1 MPILPRQPID
11 QPFVR
16 ASFVPGIGTLQ
27 DILGRQGDVRAQMA
41 MQGGQGAASTWAGL
55 AQAFNQYQ
63 QTVRAQQAQAAML
76 AEKQREQKEATAI
89 KLLELDDKAQER
101 AEQNRIRLETEGRAK
116 RAEAMSRAGVTQPG
130 VISSDTA
137 DALKDSGRVQL
148 QDGVP
153 VLMRTPEQVRQAGL
167 DLENKTAREQLQHD
181 RENDNLR
188 MQAQLD
194 EQKRHNQVSEAKQ
207 PRALAREVVQGPN
220 GPLLVNKET
229 GRTEPIMG
237 PDGQPLKTAQSAAER
252 MDSRKFQKSAPVLKA
267 IGELSEKINVNNGV
281 YAKLAGGA
289 EKLKAKA
296 NLDDDVAE
304 YEALVSGFTPLIAR
318 SLGHTGVLTQQD
330 VDSVKAIFPRPG
342 DSKSLRDRKV
352 NRLLAIVSDLEQ
364 TEGVGNVAP
373 GQKKNPNR

>member
-16 ASFVPGIGTLQ
+16 SSFVPGIGTLQ
-27 DILGRQGDVRAQMA
+27 DILGQQGQVQSQMA
-41 MQGGQGAASTWAGL
+41 LQRGQGAASTWASL
-55 AQAFNQYQ
+55 ANAFNQYQ
-63 QTVRAQQAQAAML
+63 QTVRAQQTQAAAL
-76 AEKQREQKEATAI
+76 AEKRHEQEQATAI
-89 KLLELDDKAQER
+89 KLLELDDKAAER
-101 AEQNRIRLETEGRAK
+101 KEQNRIRLETEGRQK
-116 RAEAMSRAGVTQPG
+116 RADALARAAVAQPG
-130 VISSDTA
+130 VISSPMAED
-137 DALKDSGRVQL
+137 LEPSGRVQI

-167 DLENKTAREQLQHD
+167 DATAKTRYEAEKQD

-194 EQKRHNQVSEAKQ
+194 EQIRHNRVAENKPQ
-207 PRALAREVVQGPN
+207 RGLAREVVQGPN
-220 GPLLVNKET
+220 GPLLVDKET
-229 GRTEPIMG
+229 GRSSPING
-237 PDGQPLKTAQSAAER
+237 PDGQPLKTALSAQER

-352 NRLLAIVSDLEQ
+352 NRLLGIVSDLEQ

-373 GQKKNPNR
+373 TAKKNPFR

>member
-16 ASFVPGIGTLQ
+16 QSFVPSIGTLQ
-27 DILGRQGDVRAQMA
+27 DILGQQGQIQSQMA
-41 MQGGQGAASTWAGL
+41 LQRGQGAAAGWAGL

-63 QTVRAQQAQAAML
+63 QTVRAQQAQAAAL
-76 AEKQREQKEATAI
+76 AEKQREQQDAMAIKRLELGDKEA
-89 KLLELDDKAQER
+89 ER
-101 AEQNRIRLETEGRAK
+101 KEQNRIRLETEGRAK

-130 VISSDTA
+130 VISSEMA
-137 DALKDSGRVQL
+137 DALRDSGRVQI

-167 DLENKTAREQLQHD
+167 DLETKTERERLQHD

-194 EQKRHNQVSEAKQ
+194 ESIRHNRVSEAKQ

-220 GPLLVNKET
+220 GPLLVDKET
-229 GRTEPIMG
+229 GRTEPIQG

-267 IGELSEKINVNNGV
+267 IGELSEKINVNNGL

-342 DSKSLRDRKV
+342 DSKTLRDRKV
-352 NRLLAIVSDLEQ
+352 NRLLGIVSDLEQ

-373 GQKKNPNR
+373 GQKKNPFR